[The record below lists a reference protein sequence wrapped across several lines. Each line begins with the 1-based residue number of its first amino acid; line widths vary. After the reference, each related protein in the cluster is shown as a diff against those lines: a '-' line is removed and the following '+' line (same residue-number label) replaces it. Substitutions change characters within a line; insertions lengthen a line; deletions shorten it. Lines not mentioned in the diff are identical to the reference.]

1 MMRVLVTGAS
11 GFLGGALT
19 RRLFADG
26 RSCRVAVR
34 RLGGSWPAG
43 VEVDVIP
50 GLDSQTDWRKAVEG
64 VGTVVHCAARVHV
77 MKEQSASPLDDF
89 RRINV
94 HGTLH
99 LARQAVAAGVKRF
112 VLISSIG
119 VNGSETSDQPFCADG
134 AVSPATPYA
143 ISKWECEQE
152 LLALGRNSGLEVVI
166 IRPPMIY
173 GPGAPGNFAR
183 LLRLIDLQL
192 PLPFGGLKNLRS
204 FAALD
209 NVVDLIV
216 LCIDHPAAPNQVFL
230 VSDGEDLSTT
240 DFIRHIAKARGRSVL
255 LLPIPEK
262 WLETLAGMAG
272 KRQQLRKLTGSLQID
287 IEKTITMLSWKPVV
301 SVVEAM
307 KDVTRHQ

>member
-26 RSCRVAVR
+26 RSLRVAVR
-34 RLGGSWPAG
+34 RLGGCWPSG
-43 VEVDVIP
+43 VEVDVIT

-77 MKEQSASPLDDF
+77 MREQSHSPLDDF

-99 LARQAVAAGVKRF
+99 LAKQAVAAGVKRF

-119 VNGSETSDQPFCADG
+119 VNGSETSDQPFRADG

-152 LLALGRNSGLEVVI
+152 LLALGRQTGLEVVI

-192 PLPFGGLKNLRS
+192 PLPFGRLKNLRS

-216 LCIDHPAAPNQVFL
+216 LCIDHPAAANQVFL

-240 DFIRHIAKARGRSVL
+240 DFIRYIAKARGRSVL

-262 WLETLAGMAG
+262 WLETLAGLAG
-272 KRQQLRKLTGSLQID
+272 KRQQVRKLTGSLQID
-287 IEKTITMLSWKPVV
+287 IEKTMTMLSWKPVV
-301 SVVEAM
+301 SVAEAIT
-307 KDVTRHQ
+307 DATRHQ